1 MKNVSKHPATL
12 NDIKIL
18 FLENNKN
25 WENISISTL
34 YYYITKKI

>member
-18 FLENNKN
+18 FQ
-25 WENISISTL
+25 
-34 YYYITKKI
+34 KKIKIEKIFQYPHFIII